1 MCSAYAEV
9 RAEPAGHFPHTSVA
23 LGRVVAQGHA
33 RMCKVALVTRE
44 QLESSL
50 ASLAAEVRDP
60 AEGILGPRSVAWK
73 LGGDLAVFLGGGRAA
88 LLQLAHPMV
97 AYAVD
102 HHSKTRADVVGRFQ
116 RTFRNVFAMVFG
128 DLDDAFA
135 AARRVHSIHTRI
147 HGEIP
152 HAVGA
157 YRAHAPYHANDPD
170 ALRWVYATLVD
181 TTIAVRERLD
191 GALPTALKDAYIVEM
206 NRFAALFGIPGDR
219 LAHSWSGHEAYMRR
233 MLSSDEIAVS
243 PVAREMAMFLVG
255 RGGVAPQPPL
265 GRVAEAI
272 TAAMLPSR
280 LVHEFGLA
288 RSRLSSAA
296 VRVGLATSAPIY
308 RRLPSSAVAIPA
320 RSLAARRLV
329 GQPPSRFSAWTER
342 QLFGLTR
349 RVTAT

>member
-1 MCSAYAEV
+1 MEMV
-9 RAEPAGHFPHTSVA
+9 GT
-23 LGRVVAQGHA
+23 
-33 RMCKVALVTRE
+33 VTRE
-44 QLESSL
+44 QLEQSL
-50 ASLAAEVRDP
+50 ASLAKEVRNP
-60 AEGILGPRSVAWK
+60 SEGILGPRSVAWK

-102 HHSKTRADVVGRFQ
+102 HHSKTRSDVVGRFQ

-128 DLDDAFA
+128 DLDDAFT

-152 HAVGA
+152 HAIGA
-157 YRAHAPYHANDPD
+157 YRAHALYHANDPD

-206 NRFAALFGIPGDR
+206 NRFAALFGIPRDL
-219 LAHSWSGHEAYMRR
+219 LAHSWAAHEMYMRR
-233 MLSSDEIAVS
+233 MLSSDAIAVA

-272 TAAMLPSR
+272 TATMLPTR
-280 LVHEFGLA
+280 LVHEFGLRA
-288 RSRLSSAA
+288 SPVSSAA
-296 VRVGLATSAPIY
+296 VRVALATSAPIY
-308 RRLPSSAVAIPA
+308 RCLPANAVAIPA

-329 GQPPSRFSAWTER
+329 GQPPSELSAWMER
-342 QLFGLTR
+342 RLFGLTR
-349 RVTAT
+349 QVTGT